1 MSTPDVDV
9 SQDTRDRVRARVLKT
24 EDEQLHYDRPPQII
38 KDLKSVVEEEVTD
51 VELGDNA

>member
-9 SQDTRDRVRARVLKT
+9 DQDTRDRVRARVLKT

-38 KDLKSVVEEEVTD
+38 KDLKSVIEEEVTE
-51 VELGDNA
+51 VEISDDA